1 MGTTTPPFRYSI
13 GARSLTVTMTDA
25 DTVRN
30 LRWQRDTNGE
40 TAKLTTWKVEAR
52 PSPVS
57 NSSPLCSMQPGEAYI
72 VLGHSM
78 ATIYSTATDNFP
90 WQDRPLHWGPKRN
103 AGVNSSGVAS
113 SESFE
118 WTKCK
123 VLDDPTALQE
133 WYANDRSQYGK
144 LRDFQQGDEAKVDV
158 SVPQMIALPLRAAQL
173 YQKFGGAVMPHNQN
187 TPRKHRN

>member
-1 MGTTTPPFRYSI
+1 
-13 GARSLTVTMTDA
+13 
-25 DTVRN
+25 
-30 LRWQRDTNGE
+30 
-40 TAKLTTWKVEAR
+40 
-52 PSPVS
+52 
-57 NSSPLCSMQPGEAYI
+57 
-72 VLGHSM
+72 
-78 ATIYSTATDNFP
+78 
-90 WQDRPLHWGPKRN
+90 
-103 AGVNSSGVAS
+103 VNSSGVAS